1 MKIKLCQ
8 LDELEIHD
16 AFEIVDKYIIFLFRK
31 IEKLAIE
38 KQSLKN
44 QNRGCRKRKALQL
57 KIDICFQKCN
67 HYIDYFYV
75 RHSTI
80 KLKGRDKYYS
90 YKKKK
95 ALTTFKSIVS

>member
-8 LDELEIHD
+8 LDELEFHE
-16 AFEIVDKYIIFLFRK
+16 AFEIVDKYVMFLFRK

-38 KQSLKN
+38 KQTLKK
-44 QNRGCRKRKALQL
+44 QNRGCQKRKALQL

-75 RHSTI
+75 RHS
-80 KLKGRDKYYS
+80 RDKYYS

-95 ALTTFKSIVS
+95 ALVKKQKFLKYT